1 MYQKEKVKGKI
12 IKLLSEAMLNLVVC
26 PPPGGIGVLP
36 YMTYIGVCRGVGYG
50 F

>member
-12 IKLLSEAMLNLVVC
+12 FMLLSEAMLNLVVC
-26 PPPGGIGVLP
+26 PPRGVAVLA
-36 YMTYIGVCRGVGYG
+36 YMSYIGMYRRVGYG